1 MQFNLHNVE
10 FIQLRCKGCHYAT
23 FIQRL
28 PRDAMLAWYI
38 LYRVSVCL
46 SHTGI
51 VSKQLNLGSCK
62 QRHTI
67 VQGL

>member
-38 LYRVSVCL
+38 LYRVSVTHWY
-46 SHTGI
+46 ST
-51 VSKQLNLGSCK
+51 KQLNLGSCK